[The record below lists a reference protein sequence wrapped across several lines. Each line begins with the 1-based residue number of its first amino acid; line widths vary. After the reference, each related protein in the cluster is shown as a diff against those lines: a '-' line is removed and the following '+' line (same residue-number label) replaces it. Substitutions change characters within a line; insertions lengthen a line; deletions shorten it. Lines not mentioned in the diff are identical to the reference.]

1 MAEADLDGGAK
12 GAPTRSEVA
21 EYVHD
26 LVSQLACMAR
36 SAGLNETADAL
47 VKVRAVVEGE
57 F

>member
-1 MAEADLDGGAK
+1 MPEADLDGGTT

-26 LVSQLACMAR
+26 VVSQLASMTQ
-36 SAGLNETADAL
+36 SASLSETADAP
-47 VKVRAVVEGE
+47 VKARAVIEAE

>member
-1 MAEADLDGGAK
+1 MPEADLDGGTT

-26 LVSQLACMAR
+26 VVSQLASMAR
-36 SAGLNETADAL
+36 SAGLSETADAL
-47 VKVRAVVEGE
+47 TKVRAVVEGE

>member
-1 MAEADLDGGAK
+1 MPEADLDGGTT

-26 LVSQLACMAR
+26 VVSQLASMAQ
-36 SAGLNETADAL
+36 SAGLSETADAL
-47 VKVRAVVEGE
+47 TKVRAVVEGE

>member
-1 MAEADLDGGAK
+1 MAEADLDGGTK

-47 VKVRAVVEGE
+47 AKVRAVVEGE